1 MNRKR
6 MRGSEVP
13 ILIDLGAG
21 ATSAGGAHTEPQ
33 APMAPAP
40 RPWPGRTGPGADG
53 VTLRALAA
61 SALIALVGVALPA
74 AMPLPKPVFD
84 PGALQ
89 PYPTAPVEAWR
100 IAPEVVNRGTGA
112 VNFRP
117 VVVDESSRAYSAL
130 DPWRDYPDVWRYG
143 STTVAAVDLNSS
155 LSNLVAI
162 DVRTGAVRWTVPVVA
177 GREFRACAH
186 ELLSGAMP
194 CVRYGSDS
202 LRESVVEVVLIRLT
216 DGRELANW
224 DAPAWARTVEVLGD
238 SLVLAGA
245 APNNP
250 TALMIAR
257 HDAWSGAERWHYT
270 GEHAL
275 WPVTTY
281 GDAGYRPNHILGPT
295 ILAIVGDRVI
305 GSMDGV
311 VAIVD
316 AGTGGVLQAV
326 GYGGARSLAD
336 GSVVI
341 QYPSA
346 EVIAAGTVWANELFD
361 AIWADAEEYPAD
373 GGRAVSLAASAG
385 RLVPAIGFG
394 STRAPVV
401 TDAREVL
408 VGIVGR
414 SARPWSVADAGIFW
428 PQVVTPAGVW
438 GGAGVTRGRGSDY
451 ELRDLVTGQR
461 LWAQPSTDA
470 TFVQVCGTD
479 GERLIVLENNTVS
492 GLPELVA
499 FDLKTGS
506 RAWTGALALGERATV
521 VDGRIVVF
529 SPAGI
534 RGLASRG
541 A

>member
-1 MNRKR
+1 VNRKR

-21 ATSAGGAHTEPQ
+21 ATSAGGARTEPH

-40 RPWPGRTGPGADG
+40 RPRPGRTSPGADR
-53 VTLRALAA
+53 VTRRAIAA

-100 IAPEVVNRGTGA
+100 VAPDVVNRGTGA

-117 VVVDESSRAYSAL
+117 VVVDESRQTYVAR
-130 DPWRDYPDVWRYG
+130 DPWQDYPDIWRYG
-143 STTVAAVDLNSS
+143 NTAVAAVELAASV
-155 LSNLVAI
+155 SNLVAF
-162 DVRTGAVRWTVPVVA
+162 DARTGAVRWTVPVVA
-177 GREFRACAH
+177 GLEYRACAH
-186 ELLSGAMP
+186 EPLAGAMP
-194 CVRYGSDS
+194 CVRYRSDRN
-202 LRESVVEVVLIRLT
+202 LGDVVEVVLIRLT
-216 DGRELANW
+216 DGRELTHW
-224 DAPAWARTVEVLGD
+224 DAPAWTRTVEVLGD

-270 GEHAL
+270 GEHTL
-275 WPVTTY
+275 WPVTTF
-281 GDAGYRPNHILGPT
+281 GDATYRPNHILGPT
-295 ILAIVGDRVI
+295 ILAIVGNRLI
-305 GSMDGV
+305 ASMDGV

-326 GYGGARSLAD
+326 GYGSARSMAD

-346 EVIAAGTVWANELFD
+346 EVIAAGTIWANELID

-373 GGRAVSLAASAG
+373 GGAAVSLSASAG

-394 STRAPVV
+394 STQAPVL
-401 TDAREVL
+401 TDARDVL
-408 VGIVGR
+408 VGTAGR
-414 SARPWSVADAGIFW
+414 SARPWSAADAGTFW

-451 ELRDLVTGQR
+451 ELRDLVTGER

-479 GERLIVLENNTVS
+479 GERLIVLENSTVS